1 MFYGLSNFFR
11 KILPKRLFYRSLI
24 IVAAPIILL
33 QIIITVV
40 FFDSLWIKANKGMTR
55 SLVGEVKTMFDVYT
69 QGNKENQKLIID
81 LYNKNFDF
89 VVVFKKDELLPE
101 KKVERWFSPM
111 DRSLRRDLKSVFG
124 SSYWFDTTTYKE
136 LVELR
141 IKYKDGI
148 LQIFFPKYKI
158 APSAARIFALW
169 ITVPGLLLILIAIF
183 FLKNQTRPIVNLAKA
198 AEKFGKGEFVKE
210 FRPSGAKEIRQ
221 AAYEFDKM
229 RKRITVHL
237 NQRSEMLSGI
247 SHDLRTPLTR
257 LKLQLA
263 LLKQQDLAKKM
274 SEDIEEMER
283 MLNEYLEFASHQK
296 NEKTELVNLNHEIIN
311 LKDIIKDILEKYENK
326 NINSKIENN
335 VEINIRPN
343 SIKRC
348 LANLIDNGLAYGKK
362 VEIFVKKTLNHI
374 VIFVDDDG
382 PGIPENERHNVMKP
396 FYRIDKSRGQNKSGV
411 GLGLSIANDIIRSH
425 GGNISLNT
433 SPLKGLRV
441 KISLPYQI
449 FHFFF

>member
-1 MFYGLSNFFR
+1 MFSGLNNFIK
-11 KILPKRLFYRSLI
+11 KILPKRLFYRSLL

-33 QIIITVV
+33 QIIITIV

-55 SLVGEVKTMFDVYT
+55 SLVGEVQTMFDLYK
-69 QGNKENQKLIID
+69 NDNQKNKKIVLD

-89 VVVFKKDELLPE
+89 VVAFKENEFLPE
-101 KKVERWFSPM
+101 LKTERWFSPI
-111 DRSLRRDLKSVFG
+111 DRSLRRELKPVFG
-124 SSYWFDTTTYKE
+124 NSYWADTTTYKE
-136 LVELR
+136 LVDLR

-148 LQIFFPKYKI
+148 LQIFFPKHKI
-158 APSAARIFALW
+158 APSSARIFGIW
-169 ITVPGLLLILIAIF
+169 ITLPGLLLILIAII
-183 FLKNQTRPIVNLAKA
+183 FLKNQTRPIVKLANA

-210 FRPSGAKEIRQ
+210 FRPSGAQEIRQ
-221 AAYEFDKM
+221 AAYEFDRM

-263 LLKQQDLAKKM
+263 FIKQQDLVKKM
-274 SEDIEEMER
+274 TDDIEEMER

-296 NEKTELVNLNHEIIN
+296 NEETKLTDIN
-311 LKDIIKDILEKYENK
+311 YVIKDLVKKYENDQIK
-326 NINSKIENN
+326 LHLEDGP
-335 VEINIRPN
+335 EITMRPN

-348 LANLIDNGLAYGKK
+348 LGNLIDNALVYGKRA
-362 VEIFVKKTLNHI
+362 EIFTKKTINNMIIL
-374 VIFVDDDG
+374 VDDDG
-382 PGIPENERHNVMKP
+382 PGIPENEYQNVTKP

-425 GGNISLNT
+425 GGNIAFEK
-433 SPLKGLRV
+433 SPLSGLRV
-441 KISLPYQI
+441 RISLP
-449 FHFFF
+449 F